1 METLQTITKRKNNY
15 DIKYRMGRDAVEEN
29 EEEES

>member
-15 DIKYRMGRDAVEEN
+15 DIKYRMDMNAGEEN
-29 EEEES
+29 EKEDY